1 MNLRGILCLAFA
13 VAGAAAPGA
22 EPKQPEAAPPPAP
35 LQVWSNSK
43 PVADIVELKEAAK
56 GVAYILLGKD
66 GKPFRSLRPD
76 IIGARTVLGLPPQST
91 VQAWQASE
99 LAKRTDTPF
108 AASAKWGAWPA
119 IYVGPYAELPREIA
133 TDTPREVTPWR
144 DSVALFRAYPEGPI
158 EVVVRVRNGGTS
170 VWKQPRVRLFAPDS
184 WQVTPAV
191 APLVPF
197 DAKKPSKNIEPMV
210 TGIASFTVTIPRN
223 ATLNQAS
230 PLFAFLRFNVGKQEV
245 TVQNS
250 IDVRVLEPIERR
262 YGMDEEGRRFVVHLI
277 NRFKPANIG
286 SPVVEVRQ
294 PSGADW
300 GLVQPAIEPLQ
311 HDRDAVTVLTKRANP
326 PDPFGI
332 PVVVTLNGLRM
343 GYTPTVSASIALGKD
358 GKDRGITISGKERP
372 AASAG
377 DDGLVLAGTPT
388 ATLSLDVTDRFA
400 VSDPKQWVSPTWVTV
415 SMADAGQ
422 GRIRLEYDAY
432 GTEGTVVAADIPLPA
447 PTGETLS
454 FLLPDAR
461 FQGHLANKPDIRIVV
476 TGRAVI
482 REVRATKWNP
492 LKSR

>member
-1 MNLRGILCLAFA
+1 MDLRGILSLAFA
-13 VAGAAAPGA
+13 VAAAAHGA
-22 EPKQPEAAPPPAP
+22 ETKQPEAPPAP
-35 LQVWSNSK
+35 LQVWSNPK
-43 PVADIVELKEAAK
+43 PVADIAELKEVPK

-76 IIGARTVLGLPPQST
+76 VIGARTVLGLPPRST

-119 IYVGPYAELPREIA
+119 IYVGPYAELPREVA
-133 TDTPREVTPWR
+133 ADAPREVTPWR
-144 DSVALFRAYPEGPI
+144 ESIALYRAYPEGPI
-158 EVVVRVRNGGTS
+158 EVVVRVRNGGTG
-170 VWKQPRVRLFAPDS
+170 VWKQPRVKLFAPDS
-184 WQVTPAV
+184 WKVTPAV
-191 APLVPF
+191 APLTAL
-197 DAKKPSKNIEPMV
+197 DAVKPTKNIAPMV
-210 TGIASFTVTIPRN
+210 TGVASFTVTIPRN
-223 ATLNQAS
+223 ATLNQVS
-230 PLFAFLRFNVGKQEV
+230 PLFAFLRFAVGKQEV

-262 YGMDEEGRRFVVHLI
+262 YGMDEEGRKFAVHLI

-343 GYTPTVSASIALGKD
+343 GYTPTVSASITLGRN
-358 GKDRGITISGKERP
+358 GRARGITV
-372 AASAG
+372 AG
-377 DDGLVLAGTPT
+377 AQPDGTEDDGVVLAGTPT
-388 ATLSLDVTDRFA
+388 ASLSLDVTDRFA

-415 SMADAGQ
+415 SMADPGQ
-422 GRIRLEYDAY
+422 GRIRLEYDAF
-432 GTEGTVVAADIPLPA
+432 GAEGAVIAADIPLPA

-461 FQGHLANKPDIRIVV
+461 FQGNLADRADIRIVV
-476 TGRAVI
+476 TGKATI